1 LAIVSDRYAAGKG
14 PFAAPTQDF
23 RQPCINPT
31 QNPTQHITVSRRR
44 GSQPI
49 LSTHEKTLVSQGL
62 AIIRETLQTR
72 EVGDEGLDRISYYS
86 LKHEFLDQPSKQV
99 VAQVVAN
106 PTLSET
112 VALLIESWDD
122 LCPEER
128 TLLTALLSLNTSNV
142 SQQR

>member
-1 LAIVSDRYAAGKG
+1 MSGDSQTLENTSSNAIVQEDASAE
-14 PFAAPTQDF
+14 
-23 RQPCINPT
+23 
-31 QNPTQHITVSRRR
+31 
-44 GSQPI
+44 I
-49 LSTHEKTLVSQGL
+49 L
-62 AIIRETLQTR
+62 
-72 EVGDEGLDRISYYS
+72 EVGDEGLERFSYYS

-112 VALLIESWDD
+112 VALLIEGWDD